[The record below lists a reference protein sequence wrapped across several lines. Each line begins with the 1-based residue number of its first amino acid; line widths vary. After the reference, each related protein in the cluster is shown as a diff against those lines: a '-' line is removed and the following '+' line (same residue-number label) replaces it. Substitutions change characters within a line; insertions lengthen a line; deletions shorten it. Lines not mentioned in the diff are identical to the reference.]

1 MRLKEYIEKDIIEQA
16 QFEVERKNMIKDADD
31 ILKDLQNWKKNR

>member
-1 MRLKEYIEKDIIEQA
+1 MRLKEDIEKDIIEQA